1 MKQKALQV
9 ITSILLIM
17 TLTMANFL
25 LLCVD
30 AVSYAVDTLNAN
42 KSTNHKNVE
51 FITYFKDENG
61 NKITEKDVYMNSD
74 NLKLYFQISVKQEG
88 YFNGNIVLKNA
99 NFKLKTDIVNE
110 NINKI
115 ENDTIYLNQINAG
128 ENKEIEAGIEI
139 LKDDKFDLNLLN
151 MESTIAVEG
160 IYRDSTQKDIAIS
173 ANKNVNLN
181 IVSPYV
187 DGQENVKLSQ
197 EIITNKVLE
206 FEGEEKRIIQV
217 QVSLGLDNNLFP
229 IEMTDININTP
240 KVLDKYAENVLVNSN
255 KELATNGKVLSQD
268 NWSYNSETGVI
279 NLKFEN
285 QPEDSKVCWFKN
297 QEDKFIVT
305 YIFDKD
311 IQINDEKMNINAE
324 IKLYDNKTV
333 LKASNEITMNN
344 DEKDSIVTTE
354 IIQNETSIY
363 KGKIY
368 AGISRDF
375 THTTILNVNLTGV
388 VSEIN
393 LVEEND
399 KINDI
404 VIDST
409 YKYTKLNK
417 NNIQSVLGEEGVLSI
432 LNADTDEVI
441 STISKDT
448 AVDNDGNI
456 MISYPAGVRR
466 IKINITAPEK
476 IGNINIENTKTI
488 NAISKNIAKLAT
500 EITSVVNENYVSNS
514 NTSKLNSTTSSVE
527 LKETETSAYLELNKN
542 EISTMN
548 SNSVEIRAILESK
561 NENNELFKN
570 PTIRIQL
577 PSKIE
582 KVDVKSV
589 NLVYEDELKINSV
602 KLLDGNIIEIKLEGQ
617 QTKYKEEAIDGA
629 IIIVNADLTTSKKL
643 PSSSENIILTY
654 INENV
659 VNYKNNAQIGQ
670 DEKQINLVSY
680 AGVVTI
686 NKVPEYGVE
695 IINNE
700 EPDKTVTLDM
710 NSDNKVVK
718 IENEIVNNNENKMT
732 DVKILGTLP
741 NKDAIQNVNNMNTSI
756 QGEVSLEGI
765 SGDRSKIYY
774 SENVDATADLE
785 DEENAWSETISDS
798 KNVKKYLAV
807 IDELEVAEGVN
818 VSYNAEIPGNLDY
831 NLNAR
836 QAYSVY
842 YTNNT
847 SEEKVDVNPITL
859 STPRGAVIDT
869 ELVSVVGGEQ
879 TNEVKENEV
888 LRYVVNISNTG
899 SEEISNVK
907 VLAKVPEGTTFINTD
922 LLNKETDSEETEFE
936 DADKKEIEFNIEK
949 LAIGEKTTRYY
960 EVKVNK
966 GMAGNNIKNTVT
978 TQYGEVNKTSN
989 EVNTVAKEGNIE
1001 LKFISVDAKDGVL
1014 NSGYPYRYVLYV
1026 TNTSDKDLKS
1036 VKVTINKNDFINI
1049 SKIYYIDSDENAIIQ
1064 EKTDNIE
1071 ISKLL
1076 AGETKKIS
1084 IYTNISVFRDVS
1096 QKDVALSATCTENS
1110 NEYKSNEVN
1119 LIAKSNLML
1128 SMTVTSENSG
1138 GYVKAGDTIKYSI
1151 TVKNNGNE
1159 NANLVT
1165 LNNWISNDI
1174 TLTKIVRNGV
1184 QLSNEEYSLIVD
1196 SNKNQKVLVLKE
1208 NSIESGDT
1216 IQYEIEAV
1224 ANLLYGSTEAT
1235 ELLNEY
1241 SLKVDSFEVE
1251 TAKIE
1256 HILEPYES
1264 SSNEPSNGEENNNGE
1279 NSNPDENN
1287 QYKIIS
1293 GVAWID
1299 ENEDGKKD
1307 ANEKTAQGITVKL
1320 LDVEKNEFAK
1330 DLEGNILTTTTNSTG
1345 FYSFSKVKKGQ
1356 YLVIFEYDNTQYGL
1370 TAFEKEGIDSE
1381 VNSNVINKTID
1392 INGVQS
1398 KIAATEIINI
1408 DNNNIS
1414 NINIGLIIAKRYDLQ
1429 LDKFISK
1436 VTVQNNKTV
1445 TNTYDEA
1452 TLVKQ
1457 EIDAKQVN
1465 NTMVIVEYTI
1475 RVTNK
1480 GDVVAYVKKI
1490 ADYLS
1495 VDYKFNS
1502 ELNKDW
1508 YQSGNDV
1515 YCTSLANEK
1524 IEPGQSKEVKLTVI
1538 KEMKEDNTGL
1548 INNTAEIVSS
1558 YNEQGL
1564 IDINSTEGN
1573 KAKGENDMGSADL
1586 IISIKTG
1593 QIVMTISLIIST
1605 IVILGVAMFLI
1616 RKININK
1623 RIM

>member
-61 NKITEKDVYMNSD
+61 NRITEKDVYMNSND
-74 NLKLYFQISVKQEG
+74 LKLYFQISVKQEG

-99 NFKLKTDIVNE
+99 NFKLKTDMVNE

-128 ENKEIEAGIEI
+128 ENKEIEVGIEI

-151 MESTIAVEG
+151 MESTIAIEG

-187 DGQENVKLSQ
+187 DGQENVKLTQ

-206 FEGEEKRIIQV
+206 FDGEEKRIIQV

-285 QPEDSKVCWFKN
+285 QPEDSKVCWLKN

-311 IQINDEKMNINAE
+311 ININDEKMNINAE

-388 VSEIN
+388 VSKIN
-393 LVEEND
+393 LVEEID
-399 KINDI
+399 KIKDI
-404 VIDST
+404 EIDST

-417 NNIQSVLGEEGVLSI
+417 TNIQSILGEDGTLSI

-448 AVDNDGNI
+448 AADNDGNI

-466 IKINITAPEK
+466 IKINITTPEK

-500 EITSVVNENYVSNS
+500 EITSVVNGNYVSNS

-1398 KIAATEIINI
+1398 KIATTEIINI

-1445 TNTYDEA
+1445 TNTYNEA

-1538 KEMKEDNTGL
+1538 KEMQEDNTGL

>member
-333 LKASNEITMNN
+333 LKALNEITMNN

-354 IIQNETSIY
+354 IIQKETSIY

-393 LVEEND
+393 LVEEID
-399 KINDI
+399 KIKDI
-404 VIDST
+404 EIDST

-417 NNIQSVLGEEGVLSI
+417 TNIQSILGEDGTLSI

-448 AVDNDGNI
+448 AADNDGNI

-500 EITSVVNENYVSNS
+500 EITSVVNGNYVSNS

-842 YTNNT
+842 YKNNT

-978 TQYGEVNKTSN
+978 TQYGEVTKTSN

-1049 SKIYYIDSDENAIIQ
+1049 SKIYYIDSDENTIIQ

-1445 TNTYDEA
+1445 TNTYNEA

>member
-500 EITSVVNENYVSNS
+500 EITSVVNGNYVSNS

-1049 SKIYYIDSDENAIIQ
+1049 SKIYYIDLDENAIIQ

>member
-61 NKITEKDVYMNSD
+61 NRITEKDVYMNSND
-74 NLKLYFQISVKQEG
+74 LKLYFQISVKQEG

-99 NFKLKTDIVNE
+99 NFKLKTDMVNE

-128 ENKEIEAGIEI
+128 ENKEIEVGIEI

-151 MESTIAVEG
+151 MESTIAIEG

-187 DGQENVKLSQ
+187 DGQENVKLTQ

-206 FEGEEKRIIQV
+206 FDGEEKRIIQV

-285 QPEDSKVCWFKN
+285 QPEDSKVCWLKN

-311 IQINDEKMNINAE
+311 ININDEKMNINAE

-393 LVEEND
+393 LVEEID
-399 KINDI
+399 KIKDI
-404 VIDST
+404 EIDST

-417 NNIQSVLGEEGVLSI
+417 ANIQSILGEDGTLSI

-448 AVDNDGNI
+448 AADNDGNI

-500 EITSVVNENYVSNS
+500 EITSVVNGNYVSNS

-807 IDELEVAEGVN
+807 IDELEVTEGVN

-1398 KIAATEIINI
+1398 KIATTEIINI

-1445 TNTYDEA
+1445 TNTYNEA

-1538 KEMKEDNTGL
+1538 KEMQEDNTGL

>member
-61 NKITEKDVYMNSD
+61 NRITEKDVYMNSND
-74 NLKLYFQISVKQEG
+74 LKLYFQISVKQEG

-99 NFKLKTDIVNE
+99 NFKLKTDMVNE

-128 ENKEIEAGIEI
+128 ENKEIEVGIEI

-151 MESTIAVEG
+151 MESTIAIEG

-187 DGQENVKLSQ
+187 DGQENVKLTQ

-206 FEGEEKRIIQV
+206 FDGEEKRIIQV

-285 QPEDSKVCWFKN
+285 QPEDSKVCWLKN

-311 IQINDEKMNINAE
+311 ININDEKMNINAE

-393 LVEEND
+393 LVEEID
-399 KINDI
+399 KIKDI
-404 VIDST
+404 EIDST

-417 NNIQSVLGEEGVLSI
+417 ANIQSILGEDGTLSI

-448 AVDNDGNI
+448 AADNDGNI

-466 IKINITAPEK
+466 IKINIIAPEK

-500 EITSVVNENYVSNS
+500 EITSVVNGNYVSNS

-700 EPDKTVTLDM
+700 ESDKTVTLDM

-741 NKDAIQNVNNMNTSI
+741 NKDAIKNVNNMNTSI

-978 TQYGEVNKTSN
+978 TQYGEVTKTSN

-1408 DNNNIS
+1408 DKDNIS
-1414 NINIGLIIAKRYDLQ
+1414 NINIGLTIAKRYDLQ

>member
-1 MKQKALQV
+1 MKQKTLQV
-9 ITSILLIM
+9 ITSILLII

-30 AVSYAVDTLNAN
+30 AVSYAADTLNEN
-42 KSTNHKNVE
+42 KSTNHKNIE

-61 NKITEKDVYMNSD
+61 NKITEKDVYMNSND
-74 NLKLYFQISVKQEG
+74 LKLYFQISVKQEG

-128 ENKEIEAGIEI
+128 ENKEIELGIEI

-151 MESTIAVEG
+151 MQSTIAVEG

-285 QPEDSKVCWFKN
+285 QPEDSKVCWLKN

-311 IQINDEKMNINAE
+311 IQISDEKMSIDAE

-333 LKASNEITMNN
+333 LKASNEIAMNN

-404 VIDST
+404 VIDSI

-488 NAISKNIAKLAT
+488 NTISKNIAKLAT
-500 EITSVVNENYVSNS
+500 EITSVVNVKYVSNA
-514 NTSKLNSTTSSVE
+514 NTSKLNSTTFNVE

-654 INENV
+654 TNEDV
-659 VNYKNNAQIGQ
+659 VNYKNNTQIGQ

-774 SENVDATADLE
+774 SENADATADLE

-818 VSYNAEIPGNLDY
+818 LSYNTEIPENLDY

-842 YTNNT
+842 YTNKT

-907 VLAKVPEGTTFINTD
+907 VLAKVPEGTTFVNTD

-978 TQYGEVNKTSN
+978 TQYGEVTKTSN

-1049 SKIYYIDSDENAIIQ
+1049 SKIYYIDSDENTIIQ

-1084 IYTNISVFRDVS
+1084 IYTNISAFRDVS
-1096 QKDVALSATCTENS
+1096 QKDAALSATCVENT
-1110 NEYKSNEVN
+1110 NKYKSNEVN
-1119 LIAKSNLML
+1119 MIAKSNLML

-1138 GYVKAGDTIKYSI
+1138 GYVKAGDIIKYNI
-1151 TVKNNGNE
+1151 IVKNNGNE
-1159 NANLVT
+1159 NANFVT

-1174 TLTKIVRNGV
+1174 TLNKVVRNGV

-1216 IQYEIEAV
+1216 IQYEIETV

-1241 SLKVDSFEVE
+1241 SLKVDSFEIE

-1256 HILEPYES
+1256 HILQPYEIS
-1264 SSNEPSNGEENNNGE
+1264 SDETNNDEGNNNGE

-1299 ENEDGKKD
+1299 ENENGQKD
-1307 ANEKTAQGITVKL
+1307 TNEKTAQGITVKL

-1330 DLEGNILTTTTNSTG
+1330 DSEGNILTTTTSSTG
-1345 FYSFSKVKKGQ
+1345 FYSFSKVEKGQ
-1356 YLVIFEYDNTQYGL
+1356 YLVIFEYDNSQYGL
-1370 TAFEKEGIDSE
+1370 TAFEKEGIDTE

-1398 KIAATEIINI
+1398 KIAATEIINV
-1408 DNNNIS
+1408 DNENIS
-1414 NINIGLIIAKRYDLQ
+1414 NINIGLIIAKKYDLQ

-1445 TNTYDEA
+1445 TNTYNEA

-1495 VDYKFNS
+1495 VDYEFNS

-1548 INNTAEIVSS
+1548 INNTAEIVDS

-1573 KAKGENDMGSADL
+1573 KAKDENDMGSSDL

-1623 RIM
+1623 KII

>member
-333 LKASNEITMNN
+333 LKALNEITMNN

-354 IIQNETSIY
+354 IIQKETSIY

-393 LVEEND
+393 LVEEID
-399 KINDI
+399 KIKDI
-404 VIDST
+404 EIDST

-417 NNIQSVLGEEGVLSI
+417 TNIQSILGEDGTLSI

-476 IGNINIENTKTI
+476 IGNINIENTKII

-500 EITSVVNENYVSNS
+500 EITSVVNGNYVSNS

-831 NLNAR
+831 NINAR

-842 YTNNT
+842 YKNNT

-978 TQYGEVNKTSN
+978 TQYGEVTKTSN

-1049 SKIYYIDSDENAIIQ
+1049 SKIYYIDSDENTIIQ

>member
-61 NKITEKDVYMNSD
+61 NRITEKDVYMNSND
-74 NLKLYFQISVKQEG
+74 LKLYFQISVKQEG

-99 NFKLKTDIVNE
+99 NFKLKTDMVNE

-128 ENKEIEAGIEI
+128 ENKEIEVGIEI

-151 MESTIAVEG
+151 MESTIAIEG

-187 DGQENVKLSQ
+187 DGQENVKLTQ

-206 FEGEEKRIIQV
+206 FDGEEKRIIQV

-285 QPEDSKVCWFKN
+285 QPEDSKVCWLKN

-311 IQINDEKMNINAE
+311 ININDEKMNINAE

-393 LVEEND
+393 LVEEID
-399 KINDI
+399 KIKDI
-404 VIDST
+404 EIDST

-417 NNIQSVLGEEGVLSI
+417 ANIQSILGEDGTLSI

-448 AVDNDGNI
+448 AADNDGNI

-500 EITSVVNENYVSNS
+500 EITSVVNGNYVSNS

-1398 KIAATEIINI
+1398 KIATTEIINI

-1445 TNTYDEA
+1445 TNTYNEA

-1538 KEMKEDNTGL
+1538 KEMQEDNTGL